1 VRPGARSKTL
11 SRAVFSLAALL
22 LIAAAPPPTQQQ
34 LQESERARAAL
45 EKSQQ
50 AAQARATAAKAEEA
64 RLAAQRVAAAAA
76 LRELETSSAKAA
88 DRVTDLARQR
98 RDTEAQLAESAAALA
113 PFLPIIQRLALYPAE
128 TLLAVP
134 MPPEQAVRGI
144 VVLGGLTHELEDKAA
159 SLRAEQAELDRLSHE
174 IEQAEADLTT
184 RQAAQARQAAELDA
198 ALGAA
203 HSQRA
208 AAEDEASD
216 WSRRAAAEASHA
228 ANLRAAIARIEAEQ
242 AATAARLAAEARQAS
257 DAKSRADLHAR
268 QEAVARPA
276 GNGASRLVV
285 PVAGSIEHNFG
296 DAVDGVPSS
305 GITYAAPPAA
315 RVVAPCGGRVVFAG
329 PFRTFGQLM
338 IVDCG
343 AGVHVVLSGFDR
355 IDAGVGQAVQAG
367 EPVGV
372 MPGWNP
378 LTLIHHPALIME
390 LRRDGQATN
399 PAPLLRDSS

>member
-1 VRPGARSKTL
+1 MRRGTRSKTL
-11 SRAVFSLAALL
+11 SRAGFSLAALL
-22 LIAAAPPPTQQQ
+22 LIAAAPQPSQQQ
-34 LQESERARAAL
+34 LQESERARGAL

-64 RLAAQRVAAAAA
+64 HLAAQRVAAAVA

-98 RDTEAQLAESAAALA
+98 RDTAAQLADSAAALA

-159 SLRAEQAELDRLSHE
+159 SLRAEQAELDRLGHE
-174 IEQAEADLTT
+174 IEQAEADLAT
-184 RQAAQARQAAELDA
+184 RQAAQAKQAAALDA
-198 ALGAA
+198 ALGTAR
-203 HSQRA
+203 SQRA
-208 AAEDEASD
+208 AAEDEATD

-242 AATAARLAAEARQAS
+242 AAAVARLAAEARQAS
-257 DAKSRADLHAR
+257 DAKSRAELRSR

-276 GNGASRLVV
+276 GNGASSLVV

-305 GITYAAPPAA
+305 GITYSAPPAA

-338 IVDCG
+338 IIDCG
-343 AGVHVVLSGFDR
+343 AGFHVVLSGFDR
-355 IDAGVGQAVQAG
+355 IDAGLGQAVQAG

-378 LTLIHHPALIME
+378 LTLIHHPSLMLE

-399 PAPLLRDSS
+399 PAPLLRARG